1 MLVALMTR
9 CLIAIQL
16 ALFPLL
22 LSTGAPK
29 TTLLLIVW
37 LRQMTNAAAFRDLEI
52 QRNNFC
58 REKSRMEKLIRPHQ
72 LHVLKGRFLAA
83 S

>member
-37 LRQMTNAAAFRDLEI
+37 LRQMWFET
-52 QRNNFC
+52 
-58 REKSRMEKLIRPHQ
+58 H
-72 LHVLKGRFLAA
+72 GRA
-83 S
+83 SSVRVPATA